1 MSLATMAFS
10 LAAARVP
17 AVEAFRL
24 HHAVAARNVA
34 LQQSKLLRQLWQ
46 LFSRTWP
53 MQWLRRAV
61 AKGGAARAGL
71 AAASLVCGW
80 ILASRAFRP
89 KALPRHFLVHETPPK
104 VALSVTV
111 RAAAK
116 PTAQPAEN
124 TAPLAATSSRDPS
137 PVFEE
142 EEIVDTRT
150 ALRTFSKENKDEPE
164 PEEDN
169 EEVVDTRT
177 ALRTFSQEAAQA
189 DDEKEQIVD
198 ARTARRTLSG
208 RSIHSTTSG
217 PAPTSPA
224 FSAAFSESSFATVR
238 GCEPPSTPELSKLS
252 TLSPA
257 FSPGGTWCAPS
268 PGTAARADVARSA
281 ADAAA
286 TTGEL
291 GGKIPRQF
299 SLRPSPGSLASRS
312 TASLMA
318 KNESRAKLG
327 LSSKPLRFS
336 ALEAKTMRS
345 SSLFQQMQKN
355 NAAQQAADEARRAA
369 AAEKAEWEEH
379 WTDDGEA
386 YYHHKSSGQTVWE
399 PPACWEATQ

>member
-10 LAAARVP
+10 LAASRVP

-24 HHAVAARNVA
+24 HHAVAARSVA
-34 LQQSKLLRQLWQ
+34 LQQTKLLRQLWQ

-116 PTAQPAEN
+116 PTSQPTEN
-124 TAPLAATSSRDPS
+124 KAAPLAATSSRDPS

-142 EEIVDTRT
+142 EIVDTRT
-150 ALRTFSKENKDEPE
+150 ALRTFSKEQKDEPV

-189 DDEKEQIVD
+189 DDETEQIVD

-238 GCEPPSTPELSKLS
+238 GEPPSTPELSKLS

-318 KNESRAKLG
+318 KNKSRAKLG

-379 WTDDGEA
+379 WTDEGEA

-399 PPACWEATQ
+399 PPACWEAKQ